1 MKAERAWGY
10 AMQLKD
16 ELSSNSRAR
25 VHMIKRF
32 KKAYKAAQLLES
44 LCNAKADKKTILEAE
59 VSYIP

>member
-16 ELSSNSRAR
+16 ELSNNSRAR
-25 VHMIKRF
+25 VHMLKRL
-32 KKAYKAAQLLES
+32 KKAYKASQLLET

-59 VSYIP
+59 VGLLF